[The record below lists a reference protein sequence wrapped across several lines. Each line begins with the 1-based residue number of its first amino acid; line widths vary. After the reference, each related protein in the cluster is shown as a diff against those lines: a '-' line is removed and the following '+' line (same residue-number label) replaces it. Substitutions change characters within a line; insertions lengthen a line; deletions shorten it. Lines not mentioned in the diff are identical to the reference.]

1 MEVRRRRILYLRGV
15 QNMKKTILGVCLLGL
30 FVLSAESSYACECM
44 QRSITAWGELQ
55 TADAVF
61 TGKIVSIRQ
70 VKVSVR
76 DDGTF
81 FYELE
86 VRLKVGRVLKGI
98 EGTEVTLY
106 TGAGAG
112 GDCGFR
118 FKKGQKYLIYAYSS
132 NKRLETDSCSRTKLL
147 THATQDFKEIE
158 AGVEIDTNRDIKS
171 PLP

>member
-1 MEVRRRRILYLRGV
+1 
-15 QNMKKTILGVCLLGL
+15 MKKTILGVCLLGL
-30 FVLSAESSYACECM
+30 FVMSAESSYACECV

-55 TADAVF
+55 AADAVF
-61 TGKIVSIRQ
+61 TGRIVSVRQ
-70 VKVSVR
+70 VKVPVR

-98 EGTEVTLY
+98 EGTEVTLR
-106 TGAGAG
+106 TGTGAG

-132 NKRLETDSCSRTKLL
+132 NKGLETDSCSRTKLL
-147 THATQDFKEIE
+147 TQAAPDFKEIE
-158 AGVEIDTNRDIKS
+158 AGIEIDTNRDIKS
-171 PLP
+171 HLP